1 MSDAPRHRVGVVGRR
16 AEPSRVA
23 LADTPL
29 RPELANAA
37 MSIGFYVACT
47 GIGLLPGGLA
57 RPALER
63 YVGWAAAMDERR
75 GH

>member
-1 MSDAPRHRVGVVGRR
+1 MRGPRTGVVGRR

-23 LADTPL
+23 RADTPL
-29 RPELANAA
+29 RPEIANAVL
-37 MSIGFYVACT
+37 SIGFYLACT
-47 GIGLLPGGLA
+47 AIGLLPGGWA

-75 GH
+75 SQ